1 LNIILLHLFPYRLYT
16 ASASECIT
24 TCPEKCQRR
33 PAALQPRPDGLY
45 PRSRRRRLHSSP
57 PSRSI
62 TPRSPPGASGHVQ
75 QRTIVRHARAYKR
88 EGSRQCQC
96 DSCAARHGTCVCNV
110 AWAGAGRGELDPCPP
125 YHWSETKT
133 YVREHLIHNH
143 VRMLDPISGELAIF
157 PASCWSNLLVKHA
170 WRLFRAVPLHRL
182 ESILCSIRV
191 QCVCVACKIQR
202 HSSAAQIGQPQPVE

>member
-1 LNIILLHLFPYRLYT
+1 MHHNMPGEM
-16 ASASECIT
+16 SASPGRFT
-24 TCPEKCQRR
+24 TAPRR
-33 PAALQPRPDGLY
+33 PLPTFASPSPPFLAAVAFNHAALTTWRQRARTATN
-45 PRSRRRRLHSSP
+45 RSCGTRVRTNARVRASVSA
-57 PSRSI
+57 
-62 TPRSPPGASGHVQ
+62 TPVLPA
-75 QRTIVRHARAYKR
+75 TEHAFATLL
-88 EGSRQCQC
+88 GQ
-96 DSCAARHGTCVCNV
+96 
-110 AWAGAGRGELDPCPP
+110 GRGELDPCPP

-143 VRMLDPISGELAIF
+143 VRMLDPIRGELAIF